1 MKIPEV
7 HQVPAVGKHPANV
20 YCHRCGSHNHGP
32 QACRFIKE
40 RCRFCQKMGHIERV
54 CRNKERESE
63 KERQR
68 GKRRRVN
75 ELDLSKGEGQEEKS
89 EGDIPLYWGEE
100 EKGLKQ
106 WKSGR
111 PISVKVVIKGIPI
124 WMELDTGAAVSLL
137 PFPDY
142 QAKFKHIPLRKT
154 RTRLKTYTGEQ
165 VVPKGQIVVNVVKDS
180 CKITLPLVVVEGK
193 GPPLLGRNWLANI
206 PINWQHI
213 KSPSS
218 VPKCASSNVTERLNT
233 LLAKYPRLWKEGLE
247 AAVGI
252 KGTLTLKESD
262 TPVFCKARPIP
273 YGMRKL
279 VEAELE
285 KLQKDGVISPV
296 TWSEW
301 ATPLVVV
308 PKGDGRVRLCGD
320 FKVSVNPALKI
331 DQYPLPKVE
340 DMFATLGKSTVF
352 SKVDLKLAYLQLEL
366 EEEAKKLVA
375 VNTH

>member
-1 MKIPEV
+1 
-7 HQVPAVGKHPANV
+7 
-20 YCHRCGSHNHGP
+20 
-32 QACRFIKE
+32 
-40 RCRFCQKMGHIERV
+40 
-54 CRNKERESE
+54 
-63 KERQR
+63 
-68 GKRRRVN
+68 
-75 ELDLSKGEGQEEKS
+75 
-89 EGDIPLYWGEE
+89 
-100 EKGLKQ
+100 
-106 WKSGR
+106 
-111 PISVKVVIKGIPI
+111 
-124 WMELDTGAAVSLL
+124 
-137 PFPDY
+137 
-142 QAKFKHIPLRKT
+142 
-154 RTRLKTYTGEQ
+154 LKTYTGEQ

-213 KSPSS
+213 KSLSS
-218 VPKCASSNVTERLNT
+218 VPKGASSNVTERLNT
-233 LLAKYPRLWKEGLE
+233 LLAKYSRLWKEGLE
-247 AAVGI
+247 AAVGS
-252 KGTLTLKESD
+252 KGTLTLKESAI
-262 TPVFCKARPIP
+262 PVFCKARPIP

-285 KLQKDGVISPV
+285 KLQKDGVISSV

-352 SKVDLKLAYLQLEL
+352 SKVDLKLA
-366 EEEAKKLVA
+366 
-375 VNTH
+375 